1 MNELWPTRR
10 ENEVDRRR
18 ARAQAHLARRRGGVQ
33 PRLRRGPRIAVAALA
48 ALAGFAFGAPLAE
61 ALLGVHGRSVH
72 TLAVHGARA
81 VAPAAIAERSGIAH
95 GADLGSVEATEV
107 ATALELEPWIL
118 HARALALPSG
128 TVVLAVEER
137 IAAALTMIDG
147 ASYAVDRE
155 GRAFATVAAEAHP
168 NLPQIEAEALK
179 PAEPDARLAQAVA
192 LAERLPAY
200 GIESRATVHV
210 AAAGDPEGFALAL
223 PGVPAR
229 IVLGDEPEAR
239 LAALAELV
247 ARRPDAVAMATAI
260 DLRFAN
266 QVVLRTA
273 PTRDGSDHNA
283 AARGRAKPSLGP
295 PTG

>member
-1 MNELWPTRR
+1 MNQLWPTRS
-10 ENEVDRRR
+10 NETERRR
-18 ARAQAHLARRRGGVQ
+18 ARAQAHLARRRGGVPQ
-33 PRLRRGPRIAVAALA
+33 LRRGPRIAVAALA

-95 GADLGSVEATEV
+95 GADLGSVEAKEV

-137 IAAALTMIDG
+137 IAAALTRIDD
-147 ASYAVDRE
+147 ADYAVDRE

-168 NLPQIEAEALK
+168 NLPRIEAEAVK
-179 PAEPDARLAQAVA
+179 PQEPDARLAQAVA

-200 GIESRATVHV
+200 GIESRATVHI
-210 AAAGDPEGFALAL
+210 AAADDPEGFALAL

-247 ARRPDAVAMATAI
+247 ARRPDAVAMATNI

-273 PTRDGSDHNA
+273 PTRDGSANNA
-283 AARGRAKPSLGP
+283 AARGRAKPALGP